1 MSIEEEVSLEEVKEK
16 KEEEKKDKEEEDNKD
31 KEEEEKKEE
40 IQFIEPNLN
49 KRMTSAKR
57 KRVEKAKKKINLKQR
72 RQELFEELSKIMLTE
87 EELPNLKS
95 STKLGIDMDAENQEN
110 VIIMPKKVQK
120 KEVVKKKVENKVEEE
135 KITKIVVSDGKKT
148 FGFGFVNEKMEVV
161 EKDEKKGRDEKVVFV
176 KEESSEESE
185 EMSEENKEESED
197 KEEEERKDDKNNK
210 EEEIKIKTE
219 EKGKEERK
227 DNKEEVKMK
236 EGKNKRIIAVNIKRT
251 EEIEKR
257 RKELPILME
266 ESNII
271 EGIIE
276 NECIIICGETGS
288 GKTTQIPQILY
299 EIGFGNEKS
308 EFNGMIG
315 ITQPRRIAATAM
327 AKRVEEE
334 MGEDGGVVSYQIR
347 YDSQVNENTKIKFM
361 TDGILLREVQSDVL
375 LKKYSCIIIDEAH
388 ERSLNTD
395 VLIGILSR
403 IVKLRNKSGK
413 AMRLI
418 IMSATLRVSE
428 FTENQRLFNK
438 APKVIKVEARQY
450 PVRTYFSK
458 RTEIEDY
465 CSEAIKKVN
474 KIHKKLPAGGIL
486 VFLTGHKEI
495 EEVCKELRNNKEN
508 QDLYVLPLYSS
519 LEPKEQEK
527 IFEKIPEGK
536 RLCVVSTDVAETSIT
551 IPHIKYVV
559 DSGRKKSRYYDT
571 KSGISSFV
579 IEWISKASAAQRA
592 GRAGRIGEGY
602 CYRLYSSSVYENIFE
617 EFEKAEIERMPLESV
632 ILTLKGMGIDK
643 VINFP
648 FPSQINIERLKEA
661 NKMLEIIGILDNKER
676 ITEIGKV
683 IKEYP
688 LHPRLGKILYLSQQK
703 GIEEIGLTLVSG
715 LSVNDIFID
724 QECDR
729 SLFIN
734 KDSDLI
740 SLILMIDTFRI
751 AEVKKNITKVEYC
764 KHYGIKIQA
773 FQEIL
778 LLRSQLC
785 SILGKEN
792 KVPSHLITPSE
803 QIELRK
809 IIASCFVDNVARLVR
824 REELGKYINC
834 GLRHGYLTAITKEP
848 AVISSKSVLYG
859 QLPDYIVF
867 HEIVDTAYKTMAGVT
882 RVNFKWLEDASPDF
896 ITSFEKKSFN

>member
-1 MSIEEEVSLEEVKEK
+1 
-16 KEEEKKDKEEEDNKD
+16 
-31 KEEEEKKEE
+31 
-40 IQFIEPNLN
+40 
-49 KRMTSAKR
+49 
-57 KRVEKAKKKINLKQR
+57 
-72 RQELFEELSKIMLTE
+72 MLTE

-120 KEVVKKKVENKVEEE
+120 KEVVKKKIENKETEE
-135 KITKIVVSDGKKT
+135 KVTKIVVNDGKKT

-161 EKDEKKGRDEKVVFV
+161 DKDEKKGRDEKVVFV

-185 EMSEENKEESED
+185 ENKEMSEDQEEETKDTKEEVKEEIKDNKEE
-197 KEEEERKDDKNNK
+197 
-210 EEEIKIKTE
+210 T
-219 EKGKEERK
+219 K
-227 DNKEEVKMK
+227 DNKEEVKDNK
-236 EGKNKRIIAVNIKRT
+236 EEIKERKNKRIIAVNIKRK

-266 ESNII
+266 ER
-271 EGIIE
+271 
-276 NECIIICGETGS
+276 
-288 GKTTQIPQILY
+288 
-299 EIGFGNEKS
+299 
-308 EFNGMIG
+308 

-327 AKRVEEE
+327 AKRVGEE
-334 MGEDGGVVSYQIR
+334 MGEEGGVVSYQIR
-347 YDSQVNENTKIKFM
+347 YDSQVKENTKIKFM
-361 TDGILLREVQSDVL
+361 TDGILLREIQSDVL
-375 LKKYSCIIIDEAH
+375 LRKYSCIIIDEAH
-388 ERSLNTD
+388 ERNLNTD
-395 VLIGILSR
+395 ILIGILSR
-403 IVKLRNKSGK
+403 IVKLRNKRGE

-428 FTENQRLFNK
+428 FTENQRLFKK
-438 APKVIKVEARQY
+438 APKVIKVETRQY

-474 KIHKKLPAGGIL
+474 KIHKKLPGGGIL

-508 QDLYVLPLYSS
+508 QELYVLALYSS

-536 RLCVVSTDVAETSIT
+536 RLCVISTDIAETSIT
-551 IPHIKYVV
+551 IPNIKYVV
-559 DSGRKKSRYYDT
+559 DSGRKKTRYYDT

-579 IEWISKASAAQRA
+579 IKWISKASAAQRA
-592 GRAGRIGEGY
+592 GRAGRNFEGY
-602 CYRLYSSSVYENIFE
+602 CYRLYSSSIYENIFE

-648 FPSQINIERLKEA
+648 VPSQINIERLKEA
-661 NKMLEIIGILDNKER
+661 NKILEIIGILDSKER
-676 ITEIGKV
+676 ITEIGKI

-688 LHPRLGKILYLSQQK
+688 LHPRLGKILYLTQKK

-715 LSVNDIFID
+715 LSVNDIFLD

-740 SLILMIDTFRI
+740 SLILLIDTFRI
-751 AEVKKNITKVEYC
+751 AEAKKSITELQYC
-764 KHYGIKIQA
+764 KLYGIKIQA
-773 FQEIL
+773 FHEIL

-785 SILGKEN
+785 NILGKQN
-792 KVPSHLITPSE
+792 KIPTHLITPSE

-824 REELGKYINC
+824 REELGKYINS
-834 GLRHGYLTAITKEP
+834 GLRHAYLTAITKQP

-867 HEIVDTAYKTMAGVT
+867 HEIVETAYKTMVGVT

>member
-1 MSIEEEVSLEEVKEK
+1 MSVKEEVSHEEMQEK
-16 KEEEKKDKEEEDNKD
+16 K
-31 KEEEEKKEE
+31 EEEKKEE

-120 KEVVKKKVENKVEEE
+120 KEVVKKKIENKETEE
-135 KITKIVVSDGKKT
+135 KVTKIVVNDGKKT

-161 EKDEKKGRDEKVVFV
+161 DKDEKKGRDEKVVFV

-185 EMSEENKEESED
+185 ENKEMSEDQEEETKDTKEEVKEEIKDNKEEI
-197 KEEEERKDDKNNK
+197 K
-210 EEEIKIKTE
+210 EEIKE
-219 EKGKEERK
+219 EVK
-227 DNKEEVKMK
+227 DNKEEVKEEVKDSNEEIK
-236 EGKNKRIIAVNIKRT
+236 ERKNKRIIAVNIKRK

-276 NECIIICGETGS
+276 NECVIICGETGS

-299 EIGFGNEKS
+299 EIGFGNEES
-308 EFNGMIG
+308 EFKGMIG

-327 AKRVEEE
+327 AKRVGEE
-334 MGEDGGVVSYQIR
+334 MGEEGGVVSYQIR
-347 YDSQVNENTKIKFM
+347 YDSQVKENTKIKFM
-361 TDGILLREVQSDVL
+361 TDGILLREIQSDVL
-375 LKKYSCIIIDEAH
+375 LRKYSCIIIDEAH
-388 ERSLNTD
+388 ERNLNTD
-395 VLIGILSR
+395 ILIGILSR
-403 IVKLRNKSGK
+403 IVKLRNKRGE

-428 FTENQRLFNK
+428 FTENQRLFKK
-438 APKVIKVEARQY
+438 APKVIKVETRQY

-474 KIHKKLPAGGIL
+474 KIHKKLPGGGIL

-508 QDLYVLPLYSS
+508 QELYVLALYSS

-536 RLCVVSTDVAETSIT
+536 RLCVISTDIAETSIT
-551 IPHIKYVV
+551 IPNIKYVV
-559 DSGRKKSRYYDT
+559 DSGRKKTRYYDT

-579 IEWISKASAAQRA
+579 IKWISKASAAQRA
-592 GRAGRIGEGY
+592 GRAGRNFEGY
-602 CYRLYSSSVYENIFE
+602 CYRLYSSSIYENIFE

-661 NKMLEIIGILDNKER
+661 NKILEIIGILDSKER
-676 ITEIGKV
+676 ITEIGKI

-688 LHPRLGKILYLSQQK
+688 LHPRLGKILYLTQKK

-715 LSVNDIFID
+715 LSVNDIFLD

-740 SLILMIDTFRI
+740 SLILLIDTFRI
-751 AEVKKNITKVEYC
+751 AEAKKSITELQYC
-764 KHYGIKIQA
+764 KLYGIKIQA
-773 FQEIL
+773 FHEIL

-785 SILGKEN
+785 NILGKQN
-792 KVPSHLITPSE
+792 KIPTHLITPSE

-824 REELGKYINC
+824 REELGKYINS
-834 GLRHGYLTAITKEP
+834 GLRHAYLTAITKQP

-867 HEIVDTAYKTMAGVT
+867 HEIVETAYKTMVGVT